1 MTSVTCRL
9 LRVAPLLALGLA
21 MHAQAQSTVY
31 KCVGENGRVELTDT
45 NKRGCRPLDL
55 PGFITTNP
63 QPHPAP
69 AAPPRTR
76 QGSAPA
82 PTIAPASFPR
92 VGAAEQRARDDD
104 RRSILAEELRSE
116 QQKLVDLKSGFNNG
130 EPARQPNEKDNGKY
144 QQRVAQMRVD
154 IARSEQNIEA
164 LKREIAN
171 VR

>member
-1 MTSVTCRL
+1 MTSTTRRL
-9 LRVAPLLALGLA
+9 LCAAPLLALGVA
-21 MHAQAQSTVY
+21 VHAQAQQTMY
-31 KCVGENGRVELTDT
+31 KCYDERGHLELTDT
-45 NKRGCRPLDL
+45 NKRGCKALEL

-63 QPHPAP
+63 PPHNPP
-69 AAPPRTR
+69 PPRTR
-76 QGSAPA
+76 QGSAPSPA
-82 PTIAPASFPR
+82 MAPASFPR

-104 RRSILAEELRSE
+104 RRAILAEELRAE
-116 QQKLVDLKSGFNNG
+116 QQKLVDLKNGFNNG
-130 EPARQPNEKDNGKY
+130 EPARQPSEKDNNKY